1 MRNNTFS
8 WVCSTSKLIFIS
20 KFDSEAKFNTYIIW
34 ALNVSL
40 MGFLDKLKQAIMGTR
55 EFADDTKD
63 AAARAGRTVD
73 DSAERAKRAADNTA
87 ERAKRAADDS
97 ADKVKRASSE
107 SERAVDNSAE
117 KVKRAGDKAENAV
130 DDADAASDEL
140 KKD

>member
-1 MRNNTFS
+1 M
-8 WVCSTSKLIFIS
+8 
-20 KFDSEAKFNTYIIW
+20 KFNTYIIW

-73 DSAERAKRAADNTA
+73 DSAERAKRAAD
-87 ERAKRAADDS
+87 DS
-97 ADKVKRASSE
+97 ADKVKRTSSE

>member
-1 MRNNTFS
+1 VRNNTFS
-8 WVCSTSKLIFIS
+8 WVCSTSKLIFLS
-20 KFDSEAKFNTYIIW
+20 KFDSEVKFNTYIIW

-87 ERAKRAADDS
+87 DR
-97 ADKVKRASSE
+97 VKRVSSE

-117 KVKRAGDKAENAV
+117 KVKRAGDKTENAV